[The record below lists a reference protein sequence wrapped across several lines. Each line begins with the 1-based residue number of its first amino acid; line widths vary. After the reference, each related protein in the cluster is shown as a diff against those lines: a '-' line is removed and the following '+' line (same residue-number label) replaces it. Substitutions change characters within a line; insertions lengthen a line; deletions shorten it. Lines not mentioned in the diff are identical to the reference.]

1 MPTEEAY
8 HETIFSGFNE
18 KDCSV
23 KRNFAYLI
31 SDDGMKKINVVSAQ
45 ASPLAI
51 AGQFSIVLLCPYNS

>member
-1 MPTEEAY
+1 MQE
-8 HETIFSGFNE
+8 S
-18 KDCSV
+18 SV